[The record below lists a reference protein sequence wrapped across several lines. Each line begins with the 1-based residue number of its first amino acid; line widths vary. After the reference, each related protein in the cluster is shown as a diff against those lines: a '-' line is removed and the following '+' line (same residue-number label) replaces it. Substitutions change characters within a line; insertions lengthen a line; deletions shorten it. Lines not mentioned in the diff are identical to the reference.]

1 MHAAVNVQSGV
12 HQARLPKS
20 TRQSGFSL
28 IEILMVLVI
37 IGFSVNLVTYT
48 LSDDMEEELEREAL
62 RLHSVINM
70 ASEFAILNQIELGF
84 HLDKKKLE
92 FLVFDGEKWTTFDAE
107 ELYQAVE
114 YSDEYKIEL
123 STEDLAWAQDNM
135 LEQANWRELMGS
147 GDEESLLELKK
158 LKIPQV
164 LLLSSGEVSAFQ
176 LSLELEEQSEPV
188 YFIEGEFMA
197 PVNLRKEPEDS

>member
-1 MHAAVNVQSGV
+1 MQ
-12 HQARLPKS
+12 QARSLKFG
-20 TRQSGFSL
+20 RQAGFSL

-92 FLVFDGEKWTTFDAE
+92 FLVFDGEKWATFDAE
-107 ELYQAVE
+107 ALYQAID

-123 STEDLAWAQDNM
+123 TTEDLAWAQDNM

-188 YFIEGEFMA
+188 YFVEGEFMA